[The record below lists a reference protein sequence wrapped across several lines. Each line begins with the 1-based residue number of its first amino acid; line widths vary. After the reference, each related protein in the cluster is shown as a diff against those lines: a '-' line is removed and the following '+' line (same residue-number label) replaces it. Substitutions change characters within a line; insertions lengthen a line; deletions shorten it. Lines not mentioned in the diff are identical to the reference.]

1 VAAVGAELDVAIA
14 QLNGLSNGSL
24 GPRTFKDGFNRLV
37 DGSPLAID
45 ADDGHNLVAHV
56 QPLDGECTQLTTE
69 PLPCAVT
76 HSSAVTRAIVLEIA
90 IVVPDILGGV
100 IMRVRKWGLPG
111 AALVLALGIASCHSG
126 EQAVVGVAQNAV
138 KAEQKAQATA
148 TERDSQRA
156 QLAAIPLPTKSLYV
170 DVHERSAWTNPFISV
185 GSDMISMRILM
196 GDANTSN
203 IGQGTMLRPT
213 AARSQEVQLRLSD
226 LANAV
231 SAVPASA
238 WPYGR
243 VIAVAEAPSD
253 PKDRPKVRRNLEAAI
268 QQLNDLGIVVEEWP
282 AR

>member
-1 VAAVGAELDVAIA
+1 
-14 QLNGLSNGSL
+14 
-24 GPRTFKDGFNRLV
+24 
-37 DGSPLAID
+37 
-45 ADDGHNLVAHV
+45 
-56 QPLDGECTQLTTE
+56 
-69 PLPCAVT
+69 
-76 HSSAVTRAIVLEIA
+76 
-90 IVVPDILGGV
+90 
-100 IMRVRKWGLPG
+100 
-111 AALVLALGIASCHSG
+111 
-126 EQAVVGVAQNAV
+126 
-138 KAEQKAQATA
+138 
-148 TERDSQRA
+148 
-156 QLAAIPLPTKSLYV
+156 
-170 DVHERSAWTNPFISV
+170 
-185 GSDMISMRILM
+185 M